1 MRIDK
6 DNIKIILILLVVCLG
21 IGYSYLNTELNINGT
36 ANINNVNWDVH
47 WDHLQ
52 VTNWSVSGSNVITPA
67 TIQNPTTLTF
77 SVTLTQ
83 PGLSCA
89 ITNQGVFNS
98 YTFHIITIFPTHK
111 LYQKNVYYSIKEKE
125 LTFFLY

>member
-89 ITNQGVFNS
+89 ITNQGVFNC
-98 YTFHIITIFPTHK
+98 
-111 LYQKNVYYSIKEKE
+111 YSGNNM
-125 LTFFLY
+125 